1 MTQIV
6 KNISLLIL
14 SFLVIFLS
22 VGLSVSEMRCSEL
35 KCPEYGKLFIG
46 SDVPNCL
53 DQKNQACDMFFDD
66 VSCCKTTEIETSCC
80 SENEDDACASE
91 TTNIQ
96 FDFETITSSF
106 EFDFKQIGVLLF
118 TFFIYDQVRVLKPL
132 LNYSNAGPLLQ
143 LSKPNIKE
151 IQSFLL

>member
-14 SFLVIFLS
+14 SILVVFLS
-22 VGLSVSEMRCSEL
+22 VGLSISEMHCSEL
-35 KCPEYGKLFIG
+35 KCSEYGKLFIG

-53 DQKNQACDMFFDD
+53 NQNNLASNMLFDD
-66 VSCCKTTEIETSCC
+66 VSCCTTTEIETSCC

-96 FDFETITSSF
+96 FDFETLTSSF
-106 EFDFKQIGVLLF
+106 EFDFKQIGVLLY
-118 TFFIYDQVRVLKPL
+118 TFLIYDQARALKPQ

-143 LSKPNIKE
+143 FSKPNITE